1 MANFARCDVA
11 HIALAH
17 IISNNNITAR
27 WPLMMYK
34 VWHKY
39 CIETGGIYKMIVYLY
54 NVVEG
59 RKGVFVISQI
69 IGSIGSMSP
78 SLVQ

>member
-1 MANFARCDVA
+1 
-11 HIALAH
+11 
-17 IISNNNITAR
+17 
-27 WPLMMYK
+27 
-34 VWHKY
+34 
-39 CIETGGIYKMIVYLY
+39 MIVYLY

-78 SLVQ
+78 PLVQ